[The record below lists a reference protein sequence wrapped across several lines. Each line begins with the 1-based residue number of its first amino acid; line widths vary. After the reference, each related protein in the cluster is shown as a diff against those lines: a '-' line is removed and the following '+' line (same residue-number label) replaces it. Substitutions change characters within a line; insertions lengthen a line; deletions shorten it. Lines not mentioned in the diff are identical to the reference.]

1 MVRRK
6 KFRFLFLFLFAK
18 HVMTPVRKVAFSGRN
33 LRDKWL
39 FEARSDDFLGQA
51 FGGASRGLI
60 QRPEPTQLRAQM
72 ERREGEARG

>member
-1 MVRRK
+1 LYVGGAAPDGAAEI
-6 KFRFLFLFLFAK
+6 FRLIFIFLFTK

-51 FGGASRGLI
+51 FGGASRGL
-60 QRPEPTQLRAQM
+60 Q
-72 ERREGEARG
+72 